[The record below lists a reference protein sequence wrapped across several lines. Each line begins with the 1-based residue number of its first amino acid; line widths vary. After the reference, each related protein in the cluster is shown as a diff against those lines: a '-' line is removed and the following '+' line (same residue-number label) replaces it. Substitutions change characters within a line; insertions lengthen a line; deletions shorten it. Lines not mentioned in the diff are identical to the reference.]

1 MLKSLLRSVAARL
14 HRDDASPDASVAQA
28 VAALDAGDLQ
38 RASMLAEAAVKRDP
52 DLHEA
57 WNLLGAIALRE
68 GDDDKGMR
76 CFDRAAALAEGS
88 PDRGADYLAN
98 AGEAC
103 RRAGRYERA
112 VERLQAALALDP
124 GHAAALY
131 SLAMSFGQQW
141 RPDEAFDAYRRMLA
155 AKPDFCTGHQGYLF
169 FLNLYRAQDP
179 DFVLAEHLRW
189 ASLHADTVSPLEAPP
204 APAPGDRIT
213 VGYVSADFNRHAVGY
228 FVEPILRQHDRG
240 RFRIVLYS
248 NASREDGSTA
258 RFVELADQWRNI
270 APLTDA
276 EAAALM
282 RRDGVDVLVDLSG
295 HTAGNR
301 LLAFARRPAPVQMT
315 YLGYPS
321 GTGMAAM
328 DYRITDPVAD
338 VRGGAQRR
346 YRERLLYL
354 PDSLWCYSPPES
366 LSEKGDAGERAASR
380 RFTFGSLNHVLKI
393 TPRLVALWAR
403 ILRALPEARLLMAA
417 IPAGEAQ
424 SRIAAEFSRHGVG
437 AERVQMLGRLE
448 QASFWAI
455 HGEIDVALDSFPCQ
469 GGTTTCETLWLGVPV
484 VTLVGDAFVS
494 RVGLSLLSALG
505 LQELA
510 ARSEDDFVALAVG
523 LARDPGRLAALR
535 GSLREHMRRSAL
547 MDEPRFAGKL
557 EALYLDALQA
567 RPDARGA

>member
-1 MLKSLLRSVAARL
+1 MLKSLLRTVAARL
-14 HRDDASPDASVAQA
+14 RRDEAGPDPSVAQA
-28 VAALDAGDLQ
+28 AAALDAGDLE

-68 GDDDKGMR
+68 GEDDKGMR
-76 CFDRAAALAEGS
+76 CFDRAAALAEGT
-88 PDRGADYLAN
+88 PDHAADYLAN

-112 VERLQAALALDP
+112 VERLQAALGLDP
-124 GHAAALY
+124 GHARALY

-141 RPDEAFDAYRRMLA
+141 RADEAFDAYQRMLA
-155 AKPDFCTGHQGYLF
+155 AKPDFCLGHQGYLF

-189 ASLHADTVSPLEAPP
+189 ASLHADAVNPIEVPRTRSPGPK
-204 APAPGDRIT
+204 DRIT

-228 FVEPILRQHDRG
+228 FVEPILRHHDRG

-248 NASREDGSTA
+248 NASREDESTT
-258 RFVELADQWRNI
+258 RFVALADEWRHI
-270 APLTDA
+270 APLSDDA
-276 EAAALM
+276 AAALM
-282 RRDGVDVLVDLSG
+282 RRDGVDILVDLSG

-328 DYRITDPVAD
+328 DYRITDALAD
-338 VRGGAQRR
+338 LPGEAQQR
-346 YRERLLYL
+346 YRERLLYV

-366 LSEKGDAGERAASR
+366 ATEGGEADASR

-393 TPRLVALWAR
+393 TPQTVALWSR
-403 ILRALPEARLLMAA
+403 ILRALPDARLLMAA

-424 SRIAAEFSRHGVG
+424 SRIAAEFSRHGVDAG
-437 AERVQMLGRLE
+437 RVQTFGRLE

-455 HGEIDVALDSFPCQ
+455 HREIDIALDSFPCQ

-510 ARSEDDFVALAVG
+510 ARGEDDFVALAVD

-535 GSLREHMRRSAL
+535 RSLRPRMRRSAL
-547 MDEPRFAGKL
+547 MDGARFAGAL
-557 EALYLDALQA
+557 ESLFLGALRAHRDSG
-567 RPDARGA
+567 GA

>member
-1 MLKSLLRSVAARL
+1 MLKSLLRTVAARL
-14 HRDDASPDASVAQA
+14 RRDEAGPEPSVAA
-28 VAALDAGDLQ
+28 AAAALGSGDLQ
-38 RASMLAEAAVKRDP
+38 RATLLAEAAVKRDP
-52 DLHEA
+52 DRHEA

-68 GDDDKGMR
+68 GEDDKGVR

-88 PDRGADYLAN
+88 PDHSADYLAN
-98 AGEAC
+98 SGEAC
-103 RRAGRYERA
+103 RRAGQYERA
-112 VERLQAALALDP
+112 VERLQAALGLAP
-124 GHAAALY
+124 GHAGALY
-131 SLAMSFGQQW
+131 GLAMSFGQQW
-141 RPDEAFDAYRRMLA
+141 RADEAFDVYQRMLA
-155 AKPDFCTGHQGYLF
+155 AQPDFCRGHQGYLF

-179 DFVLAEHLRW
+179 EFVLAEHLRW
-189 ASLHADTVSPLEAPP
+189 ASLHADAAAPSA
-204 APAPGDRIT
+204 APRSHPPGPKNRIT

-228 FVEPILRQHDRG
+228 FIEPILRHHDRG

-248 NASREDGSTA
+248 NALREDGSTA
-258 RFVELADQWRNI
+258 RFVALADAWRDI
-270 APLTDA
+270 TPYTDA
-276 EAAALM
+276 GAAALM

-301 LLAFARRPAPVQMT
+301 LLAFAHRPSPVQMT

-338 VRGGAQRR
+338 VQGQAQQR
-346 YRERLLYL
+346 YRERLLFM
-354 PDSLWCYSPPES
+354 PDSLWCYRPPEFVP
-366 LSEKGDAGERAASR
+366 EAGETGASR

-403 ILRALPEARLLMAA
+403 ILRDLPEARLVMAA

-424 SRIAAEFSRHGVG
+424 SRIAAEFSRHGVDPG
-437 AERVQMLGRLE
+437 RVQILGRLE
-448 QASFWAI
+448 QTSFWAI
-455 HGEIDVALDSFPCQ
+455 HRGIDIALDSYPCH

-510 ARSEDDFVALAVG
+510 ARCEDDFVTLAVG

-535 GSLREHMRRSAL
+535 GSLRQRMRRSAL
-547 MDEPRFAGKL
+547 MDGARFAGGL
-557 EALYLDALQA
+557 EALYLDAWRA
-567 RPDARGA
+567 RPDASGA

>member
-14 HRDDASPDASVAQA
+14 HRDEASPDPSVAQA
-28 VAALDAGDLQ
+28 VAALDAGDLP

-52 DLHEA
+52 DRHEA

-68 GDDDKGMR
+68 GEDDKGAR

-88 PDRGADYLAN
+88 PAHIADYLAN

-112 VERLQAALALDP
+112 VERLQAALGPEP

-141 RPDEAFDAYRRMLA
+141 RADEAFEVYQRMLV
-155 AKPDFCTGHQGYLF
+155 AKPDFCLGHQGYLF

-179 DFVLAEHLRW
+179 EFVLAEHLRW
-189 ASLHADTVSPLEAPP
+189 ASLHADTANPLDAPRP
-204 APAPGDRIT
+204 PGPKDRIT

-228 FVEPILRQHDRG
+228 FVEPILRHHDRG

-248 NASREDGSTA
+248 NASRQDGSAA
-258 RFVELADQWRNI
+258 RFVALADAWRDI
-270 APLTDA
+270 TPFTDA

-282 RRDGVDVLVDLSG
+282 RSDSVDVLVDLSG

-301 LLAFARRPAPVQMT
+301 LLAFAHRPAPVQMT

-328 DYRITDPVAD
+328 DYRVTDPVAD
-338 VRGGAQRR
+338 VREQAQQR

-366 LSEKGDAGERAASR
+366 VPDAGESGAAR

-403 ILRALPEARLLMAA
+403 ILCALPEAQLLMAA

-424 SRIAAEFSRHGVG
+424 SRIAAEFSRHGVDPG
-437 AERVQMLGRLE
+437 RVRMLGRLE
-448 QASFWAI
+448 QPSFWAI
-455 HGEIDVALDSFPCQ
+455 HREIDIALDSYPCQ

-484 VTLVGDAFVS
+484 LTLVGDAFVS
-494 RVGLSLLSALG
+494 RVGLSLLSTLG

-510 ARSEDDFVALAVG
+510 ARSEDEFVALAVG
-523 LARDPGRLAALR
+523 LAGDPGPLAALR
-535 GSLREHMRRSAL
+535 GSLRQRMRRSAL
-547 MDEPRFAGKL
+547 MDGARFAGEL
-557 EALYLDALQA
+557 EALYLGAWQA
-567 RPDARGA
+567 RPDPSGA